1 MELLLMISA
10 MRRASARTITCVI
23 PYYGYK
29 RDVGKA
35 SSLTHMLRVEQA
47 PELPGNVSETGG
59 AAFPVSAADVAR
71 MLTVLGADRV
81 LSV

>member
-29 RDVGKA
+29 RDVGRA
-35 SSLTHMLRVEQA
+35 SSLTDTLRVEQ
-47 PELPGNVSETGG
+47 EGG
-59 AAFPVSAADVAR
+59 PVPQLEAGITAFPVSAAGTCAQF
-71 MLTVLGADRV
+71 LE
-81 LSV
+81 